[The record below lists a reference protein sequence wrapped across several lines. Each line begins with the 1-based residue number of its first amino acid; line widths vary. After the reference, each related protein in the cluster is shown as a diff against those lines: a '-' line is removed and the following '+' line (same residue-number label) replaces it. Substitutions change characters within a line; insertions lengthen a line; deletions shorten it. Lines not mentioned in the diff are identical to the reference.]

1 MSRLVRFSL
10 VALILASLPY
20 AGLGQPAGAGP
31 GAPAVSDSETANII
45 RLNPKLDLLNRVQP
59 QIIPAVVGRLRRYG
73 QSLQDDLYR
82 GNDRPTPAEKTELA
96 ANPRLLPGLRAPTP
110 GNASVAAL
118 RQQHAAPG
126 GPLTSTASL
135 QPQRRPQ

>member
-96 ANPRLLPGLRAPTP
+96 ANPAFYRAFE
-110 GNASVAAL
+110 
-118 RQQHAAPG
+118 H
-126 GPLTSTASL
+126 
-135 QPQRRPQ
+135 QPQATLQLLRYVNNMLHQAGR